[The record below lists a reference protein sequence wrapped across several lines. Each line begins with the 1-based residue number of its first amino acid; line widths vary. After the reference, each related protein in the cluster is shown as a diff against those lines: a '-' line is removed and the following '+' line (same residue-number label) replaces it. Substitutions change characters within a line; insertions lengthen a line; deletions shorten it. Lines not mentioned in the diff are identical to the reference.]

1 MSIPLRILS
10 VALRYRPG
18 VDGAQGGHYTVY
30 QDDLR
35 AGAARLGLSLLVLAD
50 RTAVV
55 TEDASTVLDIT
66 DERTIAASVASVL
79 RPDDLVMVYEGSLAL
94 AEAFV
99 PVAAGRPDVRFVVN
113 LFRPEPGLVLARS
126 PRVFARPTN
135 HMAVRTLAEGVPG
148 NLIISAETEARVEL
162 ARRLGIPCAG
172 AWRIHSTLW
181 DVESNPAG
189 RAKPDGSVL
198 RVLVPLADRGH
209 SEDVVR
215 DVATVLHLLRNHS
228 EGARVSITLTGAG
241 STKFSARVRGPRL
254 EALGSHRIV
263 SPADRRAYAA
273 LFAAHDVIW
282 IPNRHSYRTQSS
294 GKSLDALV
302 VGRPVM
308 AQEGSW
314 PASESSRWAGEALA
328 YRDAHGAAGLLLDL
342 RGRIHDLHDRLAH
355 GAERI
360 RAAYAPESTVLKVLE
375 LADSAGPAGV
385 GPAGPG
391 PAAAVPEQLP
401 PLPTGARR
409 TGSTY
414 RPHRFPIGQRLR
426 TSVIAWRAARIGW
439 WARIERQLRRRLPT
453 VLTSLSRR
461 WRTAEKH

>member
-1 MSIPLRILS
+1 MSVPLRVLS
-10 VALRYRPG
+10 VAPRYRPG

-35 AGAARLGLSLLVLAD
+35 AGAARLGLPLLVLAD

-55 TEDASTVLDIT
+55 TEDASTALDT
-66 DERTIAASVASVL
+66 ADERTIAASVASVL

-94 AEAFV
+94 AAAFV
-99 PVAAGRPDVRFVVN
+99 PVAASRPDVRFVVN
-113 LFRPEPGLVLARS
+113 LFRPEPGLVLAQS
-126 PRVFARPTN
+126 PRVLARPTN
-135 HMAVRTLAEGVPG
+135 HMAVQTLAAGVPG
-148 NLIISAETEARVEL
+148 NLIISAETEARVVL
-162 ARRLGIPCAG
+162 SRRLGIPCAG
-172 AWRIHSTLW
+172 AWRLHSTLW
-181 DVESNPAG
+181 DIEPDSAG
-189 RAKPDGSVL
+189 RVKPDGSAL

-215 DVATVLHLLRNHS
+215 DVATVLHLLRNHP

-241 STKFSARVRGPRL
+241 SAKFSARLRGTRL
-254 EALGSHRIV
+254 EALGAHRVV
-263 SPADRRAYAA
+263 SPTDRRAYAA

-314 PASESSRWAGEALA
+314 PASESSRWAGEALS

-342 RGRIHDLHDRLAH
+342 RGRIHDLHDRLANE
-355 GAERI
+355 AERV
-360 RAAYAPESTVLKVLE
+360 RAAYAPESTVLRVLE

-385 GPAGPG
+385 GPAGLG
-391 PAAAVPEQLP
+391 PAAAVPGLLP
-401 PLPTGARR
+401 PLPTGERR
-409 TGSTY
+409 TGSTH

-426 TSVIAWRAARIGW
+426 ALVIAWRAARIGW
-439 WARIERQLRRRLPT
+439 CARIERHIRRWLPPL
-453 VLTSLSRR
+453 LTSLSRR
-461 WRTAEKH
+461 LRSALKR